1 MKVSMLLLLLDM
13 EDEEVRATSHMTLRA
28 CDHYASSTLIGGKS
42 GAWSNFAS
50 HLRLRDQRS
59 I

>member
-28 CDHYASSTLIGGKS
+28 CDHYASSTLIGGKVEL
-42 GAWSNFAS
+42 GPTLLHTYA
-50 HLRLRDQRS
+50 
-59 I
+59 